1 MSDIVIVTVLF
12 LNFNFRKEWIP
23 VHNNIIQSIFQQKL
37 QDIQSRLPNQVKII
51 NKDQT
56 ADFENILQSAVENAK
71 SDMHYSSSDYDKI
84 IQAASDKYKIDFNL
98 IKAVMSTESSFNPK
112 ALSTAGAQGLM
123 QLMPQTAKGL
133 GVKNPWD
140 PKQNIDGGVRY
151 LRNMLDRYNGNIQ
164 LALAAYNAGPAN
176 VDKYKGIPPFQE
188 TIRYVDK
195 VLSKKSF
202 YDSKD
207 QEV

>member
-1 MSDIVIVTVLF
+1 MKIV
-12 LNFNFRKEWIP
+12 
-23 VHNNIIQSIFQQKL
+23 NNQQATDFEEIFQ
-37 QDIQSRLPNQVKII
+37 
-51 NKDQT
+51 
-56 ADFENILQSAVENAK
+56 SALENAK
-71 SDMHYSSSDYDKI
+71 PDTSQSSSDYDKM
-84 IQAASDKYKIDFNL
+84 IQVAADKYKIDFNL

-112 ALSTAGAQGLM
+112 ALSSAGAQGLM

-151 LRNMLDRYNGNIQ
+151 LRNMLDRYNGNIK
-164 LALAAYNAGPAN
+164 LALAAYNAGPTN

-195 VLSKKSF
+195 VLSRQST
-202 YDSKD
+202 YDSNN

>member
-51 NKDQT
+51 NKDQA

>member
-1 MSDIVIVTVLF
+1 MSDIVIATVLF
-12 LNFNFRKEWIP
+12 LDFNYRKEWIP
-23 VHNNIIQSIFQQKL
+23 VNNMIQSIFQQKL

-51 NKDQT
+51 SKDQA

-71 SDMHYSSSDYDKI
+71 PDMRYSSSDYDQT
-84 IQAASDKYKIDFNL
+84 IQTASDKYKIDFNL
-98 IKAVMSTESSFNPK
+98 IKAVISTESNFNPK
-112 ALSTAGAQGLM
+112 ALSTAGAKGLM
-123 QLMPQTAKGL
+123 QLMPQTAKSL

-188 TIRYVDK
+188 TIGYVDK
-195 VLSKKSF
+195 VLSKKSS
-202 YDSKD
+202 YDSMD
-207 QEV
+207 QQV

>member
-1 MSDIVIVTVLF
+1 MKF
-12 LNFNFRKEWIP
+12 LKNE
-23 VHNNIIQSIFQQKL
+23 
-37 QDIQSRLPNQVKII
+37 
-51 NKDQT
+51 QT
-56 ADFENILQSAVENAK
+56 TDFEDILQSALE
-71 SDMHYSSSDYDKI
+71 SSKLDTGQSSTDYDSM
-84 IQAASDKYKIDFNL
+84 IQAAADKYKIDFNL

-112 ALSTAGAQGLM
+112 ALSSAGAQGLM

-151 LRNMLDRYNGNIQ
+151 LRSMLDRYSGNIN

-195 VLSKKSF
+195 VLAKKSS
-202 YDSKD
+202 YDTNN
-207 QEV
+207 QEA

>member
-1 MSDIVIVTVLF
+1 MSDIVIVIFFFQYFIL
-12 LNFNFRKEWIP
+12 RKEWIHI
-23 VHNNIIQSIFQQKL
+23 HNKIIQSIFQQKL
-37 QDIQSRLPNQVKII
+37 QDIQSRLPSQVKFLK
-51 NKDQT
+51 NEQT
-56 ADFENILQSAVENAK
+56 SDFEDILQSALE
-71 SDMHYSSSDYDKI
+71 SSKLDTGQSSTDYDSM
-84 IQAASDKYKIDFNL
+84 IQAAADKYKIDFNL

-112 ALSTAGAQGLM
+112 ALSSAGAQGLM

-151 LRNMLDRYNGNIQ
+151 LRSMLDRYSGNIN
-164 LALAAYNAGPAN
+164 LALAAYNTGPAN

-195 VLSKKSF
+195 VLAKKSS
-202 YDSKD
+202 YDTNN
-207 QEV
+207 QEA